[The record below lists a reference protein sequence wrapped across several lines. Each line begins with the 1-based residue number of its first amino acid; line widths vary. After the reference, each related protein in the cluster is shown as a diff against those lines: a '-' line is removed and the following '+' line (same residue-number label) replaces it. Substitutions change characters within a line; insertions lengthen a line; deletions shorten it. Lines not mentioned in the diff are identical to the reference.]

1 MMAVSCE
8 LKKFKIFENSHMT
21 GQSQSFE
28 RLIENVGFSLQDQG
42 VVGGDRHVEISR
54 WFGEPE
60 STFYKH
66 PRSPH
71 PDVFRVSNDRSEGC
85 TSKSNFKKIVP

>member
-1 MMAVSCE
+1 M
-8 LKKFKIFENSHMT
+8 
-21 GQSQSFE
+21 
-28 RLIENVGFSLQDQG
+28 
-42 VVGGDRHVEISR
+42 EIAK
-54 WFGEPE
+54 WFNEPE

-85 TSKSNFKKIVP
+85 TSTLHSLSGGCIMMLIYSAFFTRVKCFYDSKEKVREEAMI